1 MHGLVG
7 IWLGRVW
14 GNKKVLTELELKEL
28 LIDGIKTNEF
38 PKLLYKYR
46 EFGKFTDDIIINS
59 RFYFAIAKDFNDPF
73 DCNLSYREDYSFR
86 EIKECKK
93 RFLKRNQNISVEVR
107 KKLFETKGKSFIS
120 FMKAC
125 KQELIN
131 NTGILSL
138 SKTNKSITMWSHYS
152 EKHEGLV
159 FELDVEKD
167 YTFFKMFG
175 MVEYEK
181 EYEILSYLDADK
193 EDTTKRVLTKFVDWE
208 YEQEIRIIDFDKYG
222 HRKFNKSLLKTVYF
236 GLKSSTENMKHIIQ
250 LCQLNGFSHVE
261 FKKAK
266 LVSGKFVID
275 FDEIN
280 KNDYLES

>member
-1 MHGLVG
+1 M
-7 IWLGRVW
+7 
-14 GNKKVLTELELKEL
+14 ELKEL
-28 LIDGIKTNEF
+28 LIEGIKTKEF
-38 PKLLYKYR
+38 PELLYKYR

-59 RFYFAIAKDFNDPF
+59 RFYFALVKSFNDPF

-93 RFLKRNQNISVEVR
+93 RFLKRNPNISVEVR

-138 SKTNKSITMWSHYS
+138 SKTNNSVTMWSHYS

-167 YTFFKMFG
+167 CTFFKMFG
-175 MVEYEK
+175 MVDYIEEYE
-181 EYEILSYLDADK
+181 LFSFA
-193 EDTTKRVLTKFVDWE
+193 EDPKDELFNLFTTKYIDWE

-222 HRKFNKSLLKTVYF
+222 YRKFNKNLLKTIYF
-236 GLKSSTENMKHIIQ
+236 GLKSSTENMKHVIQ
-250 LCQLNGFSHVE
+250 LCQLNGFSHVK

-266 LVSGKFVID
+266 LIPGKFALD
-275 FDEIN
+275 FYEIN

>member
-1 MHGLVG
+1 M
-7 IWLGRVW
+7 
-14 GNKKVLTELELKEL
+14 LTELELKEL

-46 EFGKFTDDIIINS
+46 AFGKFTDDIIINS

-93 RFLKRNQNISVEVR
+93 RFLKRNPNVSVEVR

-175 MVEYEK
+175 MVEYKK
-181 EYEILSYLDADK
+181 EYELLSYLDANK
-193 EDTTKRVLTKFVDWE
+193 EETTKRVLTKFVDWE
-208 YEQEIRIIDFDKYG
+208 YEEEIRIIDFDKYG
-222 HRKFNKSLLKTVYF
+222 HRKFNKNLLKTVYF

-250 LCQLNGFSHVE
+250 LCELNGFSHVK

-266 LVSGKFVID
+266 LITGKFALD
-275 FDEIN
+275 FDEID
-280 KNDYLES
+280 KNEYL